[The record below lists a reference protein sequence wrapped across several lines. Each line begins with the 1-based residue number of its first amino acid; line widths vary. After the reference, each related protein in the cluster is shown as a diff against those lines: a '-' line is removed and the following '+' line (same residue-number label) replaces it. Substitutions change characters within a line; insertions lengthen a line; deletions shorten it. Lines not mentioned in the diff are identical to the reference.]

1 MFIQAILAAVFG
13 TVVMTLSST
22 TEMQFRGRAAS
33 TAPGRAVNKVL
44 HVVGVPILE
53 GRALD
58 ILATWSHWLYGAAW
72 GVVFWLLVAIA
83 GLPIVVAGIAFF
95 LIVWL
100 TEQVELPLLGV
111 APPSWTWGL
120 KENVIDAAHHVAY
133 AAGTVAGWLALGL
146 I

>member
-1 MFIQAILAAVFG
+1 MFIQAILAAVLG
-13 TVVMTLSST
+13 TVAMTLSST

-33 TAPGRAVNKVL
+33 TAPGRAVNKLL

-53 GRALD
+53 GRALE

-72 GVVFWLLVAIA
+72 GVVFWLLVVVAS
-83 GLPIVVAGIAFF
+83 LPIVVAGVAFF
-95 LIVWL
+95 LVVWL

-120 KENVIDAAHHVAY
+120 KENAIDAGHHVVY
-133 AAGTVAGWLALGL
+133 AGGTVAGWLVLGL

>member
-1 MFIQAILAAVFG
+1 MFLQAILAAVFG

-33 TAPGRAVNKVL
+33 TAPGRAVNKIL

-72 GVVFWLLVAIA
+72 GVAFWLLAVVA

-111 APPSWTWGL
+111 APQSWTWGL
-120 KENVIDAAHHVAY
+120 KENAIDAGHHVAY
-133 AAGTVAGWLALGL
+133 AAGTVVAWLALGL
-146 I
+146 L